1 MLKNLKKNHLAQ
13 QVAQFVNMKLFEF
26 ADDDPLRVK
35 LTAVTSQLKQF
46 QEQSD
51 FPLSTDD
58 FLKILRKHG
67 ISLDKSD
74 LFDIVKKEPLKNVI
88 SDVNDQEVTF
98 RGQESPEIE
107 QGPDENEKVRSQM
120 ASKALK

>member
-1 MLKNLKKNHLAQ
+1 
-13 QVAQFVNMKLFEF
+13 MKLFEF

-46 QEQSD
+46 QGQSD

-98 RGQESPEIE
+98 KGQESPEIE
-107 QGPDENEKVRSQM
+107 QGPDENEQVRSQM
-120 ASKALK
+120 AKKALK